1 MKLEDQVLS
10 IEQVQELQE
19 LGFDVRKHASLYFVE
34 EKYFVKE
41 NFIVLPEQ
49 IDITRVPED
58 VKITPTLTIGDIIE
72 VLPQRI
78 TMNNTGYILKTLHK
92 FDISYT
98 DCAGRKLNAFNLS
111 LETLNLIDALFEMLK
126 WCIINKHIG

>member
-1 MKLEDQVLS
+1 MKIENQVLS
-10 IEQVQELQE
+10 IEQVLELQE

-58 VKITPTLTIGDIIE
+58 VKITPTMTIGDIIN
-72 VLPQRI
+72 VLPFNIDTHYFLSINSEYCAYSMSGDFDTIFFTREKGI
-78 TMNNTGYILKTLHK
+78 MNNLFKTLV
-92 FDISYT
+92 
-98 DCAGRKLNAFNLS
+98 
-111 LETLNLIDALFEMLK
+111 
-126 WCIINKHIG
+126 WCIKEKHIEL

>member
-1 MKLEDQVLS
+1 MKIENQVLS

-34 EKYFVKE
+34 EKYFIKE

-58 VKITPTLTIGDIIE
+58 VKITPTMTIGDIIN
-72 VLPQRI
+72 VLPFNIDTHYFLSINSEYCAYSMSGDFDTIFFTREKGI
-78 TMNNTGYILKTLHK
+78 MNNLFKTLV
-92 FDISYT
+92 
-98 DCAGRKLNAFNLS
+98 
-111 LETLNLIDALFEMLK
+111 
-126 WCIINKHIG
+126 WCIKEKHIEL